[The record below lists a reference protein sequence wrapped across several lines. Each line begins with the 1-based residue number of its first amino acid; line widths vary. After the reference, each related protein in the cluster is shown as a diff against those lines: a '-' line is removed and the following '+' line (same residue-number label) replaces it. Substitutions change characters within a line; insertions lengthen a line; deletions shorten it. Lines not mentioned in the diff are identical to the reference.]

1 MKAKTNEKVNT
12 ISDEYGNNVVIKN
25 NGARIILSLKLRSES
40 RSRRIGTINIGTNT
54 MYVKRV
60 REKHLFQK
68 NRSYGFNYKILIE
81 AKKFDKVR
89 LTDEHNEWLIP
100 VDFILK
106 NGSFLHFMKEGFE
119 KQIFIQLSAMSEF
132 ERGLKIWKKT
142 KIFY

>member
-89 LTDEHNEWLIP
+89 LTDEHNEWLVP

-132 ERGLKIWKKT
+132 ERGLKI
-142 KIFY
+142 

>member
-132 ERGLKIWKKT
+132 ERGLKI
-142 KIFY
+142 

>member
-89 LTDEHNEWLIP
+89 LTDEHNEWLVP

-106 NGSFLHFMKEGFE
+106 NGRFLHFMKEGFE

-132 ERGLKIWKKT
+132 ERGLKI
-142 KIFY
+142 